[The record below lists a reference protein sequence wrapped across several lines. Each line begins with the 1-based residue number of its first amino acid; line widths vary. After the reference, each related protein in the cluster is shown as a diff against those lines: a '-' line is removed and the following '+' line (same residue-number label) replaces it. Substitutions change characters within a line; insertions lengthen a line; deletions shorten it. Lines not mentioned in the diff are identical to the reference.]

1 MLLNMENTTSNG
13 QLNFAYKGKWR
24 SYQTEL
30 FERLEINLTAPR
42 INIVAPLA
50 ANRFD
55 VALELIGRIGQN
67 ALIITNSNSTRSIWR
82 SRINSH
88 FLDSQYRDSVST
100 NIRLPKNVTIITYQ
114 NLVNAF
120 YGQSSEYEPHFQSI
134 NSKFRIDKAEEIIKI
149 LKNTKVDT
157 LCFDEPNISNGNL
170 CAMVSF
176 LIDNLTPLHQI
187 TVSETLP
194 QCKSVSEYDKYEEL
208 FGKVQEII
216 GLDTLYKNNLLAPYQ
231 DFVYF
236 SDLSDREKEL
246 IDSLNERICDFLPV
260 ITQNKTLINKL
271 YSSPYMKHPEKH
283 SKEIYKDLLFFT
295 SVASL
300 FKSKSYVIPDSFM
313 DLLEA
318 EDYDIP
324 DFRAT
329 EAQYFVSGLINNSE
343 KFPELEDEITEIK
356 NLLVEYN
363 LLDNYSLLVESSPAT
378 DKIITSSTGKVS
390 SVAEISNAELISL
403 GKDLKIL
410 VLTDDYEQL
419 DRFEESTNVLSVLNQ
434 MNKIN
439 YRFKSALISNDL
451 ILIPSSVLDN
461 FYDILKAKYIS
472 KENVSVLN
480 FEPIDNFVSVQ
491 AKDSVRN
498 AVVRSIIKMSDVGI
512 LNTIIATDDTF
523 TEEHNLSNFNTLI
536 LTSND
541 SVNSIKVRN
550 QILNHSLDDPEKIVH
565 IWHLCTA
572 YERNSDAMFIR
583 SFKQLLVRPS
593 FNLLKVT
600 DFNKIKIKFEYLS
613 GLDLNT
619 LKISNSIKR
628 ILPPNYSINSV
639 NDLLKLNTGF
649 LRFAKDRKH
658 TKANWEMIITNNPN
672 TNLALM
678 EGLETKHE
686 LHPLMYQTGYY
697 YLLTIVLLACL
708 LTVYIRP
715 QLFIFS
721 VLLAFGTLLIPT
733 IRVFSRATS
742 SNMTKTVCRIILKT
756 LYKQGNILTKPNKV
770 VLNIINNLDGT
781 KFIYTKS
788 LTQKENHIFV
798 KCLYDFFSTI
808 GNPTYLI
815 VRRNHYLGLIDQKDY
830 HALPEIFAEQKSV
843 VLKFKSFWRHSL
855 GCCNIYFTGVEDGN
869 ILLLRAHK
877 RMLLE
882 KKYPPSRI
890 THRWL

>member
-1 MLLNMENTTSNG
+1 MLLDMENTTPNE

-24 SYQTEL
+24 SYQVEL
-30 FERLEINLTAPR
+30 FKRLEINLTAPR

-55 VALELIGRIGQN
+55 IALELIGKIGQS
-67 ALIITNSNSTRSIWR
+67 ALIITNSNATRSIWR

-88 FLDSQYRDSVST
+88 FLDSQYRDSIST
-100 NIRLPKNVTIITYQ
+100 NIRLPRNVTIITYQ

-120 YGQSSEYEPHFQSI
+120 LGQSSEYEPYFTGK
-134 NSKFRIDKAEEIIKI
+134 NVKFKVEKAEEIIKI
-149 LKNTKVDT
+149 LKNAKVDT

-170 CAMVSF
+170 CEMISY

-187 TVSETLP
+187 TVNETLP
-194 QCKSVSEYDKYEEL
+194 QCKNVNEYDKYEKL

-236 SDLSDREKEL
+236 SDLSNKEKE
-246 IDSLNERICDFLPV
+246 IINALNEKIVDFLPS

-271 YSSPYMKHPEKH
+271 YNSDFMKHPDKH

-300 FKSKSYVIPDSFM
+300 FKSRSYAIPDSFM

-318 EDYDIP
+318 EDYDFP

-343 KFPELEDEITEIK
+343 KFPELEDEIIEIK

-363 LLDNYSLLVESSPAT
+363 LLDDYSLLVESSPT
-378 DKIITSSTGKVS
+378 IDKIITSSTGKVT

-403 GKDLKIL
+403 GKDLKTL
-410 VLTDDYEQL
+410 VLTDDFEQL

-439 YRFKSALISNDL
+439 YRFKAALISNDL
-451 ILIPSSVLDN
+451 ILIPSELLDN
-461 FYDILKAKYIS
+461 FYDILRVKYIS
-472 KENVSVLN
+472 KENISVLN
-480 FEPIDNFVSVQ
+480 FAPISNFVSVQ
-491 AKDSVRN
+491 VKDSVRN
-498 AVVRSIIKMSDVGI
+498 AVVRSILKMSDTGI

-536 LTSND
+536 MTSND
-541 SVNSIKVRN
+541 SVNSIKIRN
-550 QILNHSLDDPEKIVH
+550 QILNYSLDDPEKIVH

-572 YERNSDAMFIR
+572 YERNSDSLFIR

-628 ILPPNYSINSV
+628 ILPPNCTINSV
-639 NDLLKLNTGF
+639 NDLLKLNVWF
-649 LRFAKDRKH
+649 LKFAKDRKQ
-658 TKANWEMIITNNPN
+658 TKENWETIITNNPN
-672 TNLALM
+672 TNLALI
-678 EGLETKHE
+678 EGLETKQD
-686 LHPLMYQTGYY
+686 LHPLMYLTGYY
-697 YLLTIVLLACL
+697 YLLTIILLVCL

-715 QLFIFS
+715 QLFLFS

-742 SNMTKTVCRIILKT
+742 SNMTKTVCKIILKT
-756 LYKQGNILTKPNKV
+756 LYKQGNISKKPNKV
-770 VLNIINNLDGT
+770 FINILNNLDGT

-788 LTQKENHIFV
+788 LTPKENHIFV

-830 HALPEIFAEQKSV
+830 HALPEIFAEQKSI

-855 GCCNIYFTGVEDGN
+855 GNCNVYFTGVENGN

>member
-1 MLLNMENTTSNG
+1 MLLDMDNTTTNE

-24 SYQTEL
+24 SYQIEL
-30 FERLEINLTAPR
+30 FKRLEINLTAPR

-67 ALIITNSNSTRSIWR
+67 ALIITNSNATRSIWR

-114 NLVNAF
+114 ALVNAF
-120 YGQSSEYEPHFQSI
+120 FGQSSEYEHHFSAG
-134 NSKFRIDKAEEIIKI
+134 NSKFRVDKAEETIKI
-149 LKNTKVDT
+149 LKNAKIET
-157 LCFDEPNISNGNL
+157 LCFDEPNISNGSL
-170 CAMVSF
+170 CDMLSYF
-176 LIDNLTPLHQI
+176 IDNMAPLHQI

-194 QCKSVSEYDKYEEL
+194 QCHSISEYDKYEEL
-208 FGKVQEII
+208 FGKVKEII

-236 SDLSDREKEL
+236 SDLSDKEKEK
-246 IDSLNERICDFLPV
+246 IADLNERIIDFLPS

-271 YSSPYMKHPEKH
+271 YNSDFMKHADKH

-300 FKSKSYVIPDSFM
+300 FKSRSYVIPDSFM

-343 KFPELEDEITEIK
+343 QFPELEDEIMGIK
-356 NLLVEYN
+356 NLLVSHN
-363 LLDNYSLLVESSPAT
+363 LLDDYSLLVESSPQT
-378 DKIITSSTGKVS
+378 DKIITSSTGKVN
-390 SVAEISNAELISL
+390 SVAEISNAELVSL
-403 GKDLKIL
+403 GKDLRTL
-410 VLTDDYEQL
+410 VLTDDFQEL
-419 DRFEESTNVLSVLNQ
+419 DKFGETTNVLSVLNQ
-434 MNKIN
+434 MNLIN
-439 YRFKSALISNDL
+439 YRFKAALISNDL
-451 ILIPSSVLDN
+451 ILLPSSTLDT
-461 FYDILKAKYIS
+461 FYEILKSKYIS
-472 KENVSVLN
+472 KDNVSVMN
-480 FEPIDNFVSVQ
+480 FEPINNYISIQ
-491 AKDSVRN
+491 SKESVRN
-498 AVVRSIIKMSDVGI
+498 AIVRSIIKMSDTGI

-536 LTSND
+536 ITSND

-550 QILNHSLDDPEKIVH
+550 QILNYSLDDPERIVH

-572 YERNSDAMFIR
+572 YERNSDSMFIHAL
-583 SFKQLLVRPS
+583 KQRLARPS

-600 DFNKIKIKFEYLS
+600 DFNKVKVKFEYLA
-613 GLDLNT
+613 GLDINT
-619 LKISNSIKR
+619 LRISNSLKR
-628 ILPPNYSINSV
+628 ILPPNYTINSV
-639 NDLLKLNTGF
+639 NDLFKLNAGF
-649 LRFAKDRKH
+649 LKFAKDRKQ
-658 TKANWEMIITNNPN
+658 TKANWESVITNNQN
-672 TNLALM
+672 AHLELM

-697 YLLTIVLLACL
+697 YLLTFVLLACL

-715 QLFIFS
+715 QLFLFS
-721 VLLAFGTLLIPT
+721 VLLAFGLLAVPT
-733 IRVFSRATS
+733 ISVCARATS
-742 SNMTKTVCRIILKT
+742 TNMARTVCRIILKT
-756 LYKQGNILTKPNKV
+756 LYKQGNIATKPKKV
-770 VLNIINNLDGT
+770 NIHIINNLDGT
-781 KFIYTKS
+781 KFIFTKS
-788 LTQKENHIFV
+788 LTPNENHIFV

-808 GNPTYLI
+808 GNPSYLI

-843 VLKFKSFWRHSL
+843 ILKFKSLWRHAL
-855 GCCNIYFTGVEDGN
+855 GSCNVYFTGVEDGN